1 MGVKTGPPV
10 ARSARRRLDL
20 QLLSRREAEGERGD
34 GEHPAKGRGTGE
46 NWPRCTLPAED
57 LYLSNSV
64 FPLETIIFLE
74 RFPLERES
82 FFNFPH
88 TCLFSCVGAPLTRHH
103 IVPFTKVPK
112 ITFYTLKT
120 AGHPA
125 FSSSLIPRSASSQDQ
140 PPAPGNDHG
149 TTPRAPFAG
158 YSSRLHMFISTIF
171 PVNFLE
177 RFFLG
182 DLYLSICLSRSIH
195 LA

>member
-1 MGVKTGPPV
+1 MAHLP
-10 ARSARRRLDL
+10 AR
-20 QLLSRREAEGERGD
+20 
-34 GEHPAKGRGTGE
+34 
-46 NWPRCTLPAED
+46 WPRCTLPAED

-82 FFNFPH
+82 FLFPAH
-88 TCLFSCVGAPLTRHH
+88 VPLQLCGRLGAPLTRHH
-103 IVPFTKVPK
+103 NRPPFTKVRPK

-120 AGHPA
+120 APST
-125 FSSSLIPRSASSQDQ
+125 FQQPDPKISSQDQ

-149 TTPRAPFAG
+149 TTPHAPFAG
-158 YSSRLHMFISTIF
+158 YSSRLHMFISAIF